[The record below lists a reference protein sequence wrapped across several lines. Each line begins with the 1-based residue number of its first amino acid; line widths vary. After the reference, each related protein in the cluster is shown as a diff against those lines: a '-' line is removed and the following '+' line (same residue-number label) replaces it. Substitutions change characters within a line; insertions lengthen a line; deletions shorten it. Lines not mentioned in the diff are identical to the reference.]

1 MPQAPLGCQI
11 DITKPT
17 STCSSVAGSV
27 GGGGHGRGSGHWRV
41 DNARWP
47 TWSPPPARKARQAAG
62 LGGRARWRP
71 LSRGTEAGRPAEPG
85 WCSPSGRP
93 WLARGLTT
101 GTLCRSRRPV
111 LLHSSPAVEPPPPAG
126 ATVQPLADLGAL
138 LHLAGAGLDPA
149 AGQGSGGLARSGAT
163 GTRRRS
169 QTAEPGGRSR
179 LVDPRCRPGRPVFPE
194 WPLPAMSCR
203 RRLEFS
209 TPQPAGHRSQP

>member
-101 GTLCRSRRPV
+101 GTLCRFSPPGAAPLVAGGRAPARGRGGEPRRSRAQAGPVRPPE
-111 LLHSSPAVEPPPPAG
+111 PAQPCSHAVADAPSAPKARPRREQPTRLKG
-126 ATVQPLADLGAL
+126 PLAG
-138 LHLAGAGLDPA
+138 
-149 AGQGSGGLARSGAT
+149 
-163 GTRRRS
+163 
-169 QTAEPGGRSR
+169 
-179 LVDPRCRPGRPVFPE
+179 
-194 WPLPAMSCR
+194 
-203 RRLEFS
+203 
-209 TPQPAGHRSQP
+209 